1 MLRLYTGIVKYI
13 LYLVSAE
20 SQTFK
25 RTELKLKIDQIY
37 GGNNQINSQMTDDKL
52 IETFKIFELPRNILY
67 GARDMAQHNN
77 DS

>member
-25 RTELKLKIDQIY
+25 RTELKLKID
-37 GGNNQINSQMTDDKL
+37 
-52 IETFKIFELPRNILY
+52 
-67 GARDMAQHNN
+67 
-77 DS
+77 